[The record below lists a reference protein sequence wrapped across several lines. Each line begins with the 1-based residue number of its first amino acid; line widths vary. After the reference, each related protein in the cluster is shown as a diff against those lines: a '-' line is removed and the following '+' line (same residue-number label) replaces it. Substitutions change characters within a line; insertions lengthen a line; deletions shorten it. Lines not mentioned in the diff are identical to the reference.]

1 MGKLWKLFGAYEVLI
16 VLTIIVTKSDK
27 PSPNAWQNGYEL
39 KAKMHFI
46 LASLVRK
53 WRQFIDKIAPYSSR
67 IKSANIVAK
76 YPANDATKFALVA
89 KPPSKNGL
97 GFSDEANN

>member
-39 KAKMHFI
+39 KAKIKCI
-46 LASLVRK
+46 LFWPVWCVDCVNLL
-53 WRQFIDKIAPYSSR
+53 
-67 IKSANIVAK
+67 
-76 YPANDATKFALVA
+76 TK
-89 KPPSKNGL
+89 
-97 GFSDEANN
+97 

>member
-1 MGKLWKLFGAYEVLI
+1 MGKLWKLFGVYEVLI
-16 VLTIIVTKSDK
+16 VLTIMVTKSDK
-27 PSPNAWQNGYEL
+27 PSPNAWQNCYEL

-46 LASLVRK
+46 LASLVRRL
-53 WRQFIDKIAPYSSR
+53 RQFIDKIAPYSSR

-76 YPANDATKFALVA
+76 SPANEATKFAFVA

-97 GFSDEANN
+97 CFSDEANN

>member
-67 IKSANIVAK
+67 IKSAK

-97 GFSDEANN
+97 CFSDEANN

>member
-16 VLTIIVTKSDK
+16 VLTIMVTKSDK

-53 WRQFIDKIAPYSSR
+53 WRQISR
-67 IKSANIVAK
+67 VLSPQI
-76 YPANDATKFALVA
+76 
-89 KPPSKNGL
+89 
-97 GFSDEANN
+97 